1 MPELPEVETIKN
13 GLEFLIG
20 KKVSNY
26 FRSNFKLRVEN
37 TQNYQ
42 LLIGAKVTAIRRRA
56 RYLIIDFDC
65 KSSLIIH
72 LGMSGRL
79 VIKKQ
84 SAILKHDHFILYFGS
99 DLCLVFNDPRRFGFV
114 DLIKN
119 KYFGKYSGKYS
130 GKDSG
135 NYKIF
140 AKLGPEPMG
149 KEFNA
154 KYLVEK
160 IKNKKGN
167 IKNVM
172 MDNNIVVGIGN
183 IYINES
189 LFLAKI
195 LPTTPANCLNLE
207 QIKALISAIKITIK
221 KAIKMGGSSIND
233 YVDAKGD
240 QGFFQNNFQIY
251 GRNNKKCLICNHII
265 SKIVQNGRSSFYCSE
280 CQK

>member
-13 GLEFLIG
+13 GLQSLIG

-26 FRSNFKLRVEN
+26 FRSHFKLRV
-37 TQNYQ
+37 QNVQDYQ
-42 LLIGAKVTAIRRRA
+42 SLKGSKVTSLRRRA

-65 KSSLIIH
+65 NLSLIIH

-79 VIKKQ
+79 VLKRQAEI
-84 SAILKHDHFILYFGS
+84 IKHDHFILYFNDGF
-99 DLCLVFNDPRRFGFV
+99 CLIFNDPRRFGFV
-114 DLIKN
+114 DLIKSKN
-119 KYFGKYSGKYS
+119 L
-130 GKDSG
+130 
-135 NYKIF
+135 NCYKIF
-140 AKLGPEPMG
+140 AKLGPEPLDP
-149 KEFNA
+149 EFNFRYLAA
-154 KYLVEK
+154 KL
-160 IKNKKGN
+160 KNKKSN

-172 MDNNIVVGIGN
+172 MDNEIVVGVGN

-195 LPTTPANCLNLE
+195 LPTTNANCLKLA

-221 KAIKMGGSSIND
+221 AAIKSGGSSIND

-240 QGFFQNNFQIY
+240 QGSFQNNFKIY
-251 GRNNKKCLICNHII
+251 GKNGKKCLICNQII
-265 SKIVQNGRSSFYCSE
+265 TKIVQNGRSSFYCKE

>member
-26 FRSNFKLRVEN
+26 FRSNFKLRFEN

-42 LLIGAKVTAIRRRA
+42 LLIGSKVLGIRRRA
-56 RYLIIDFDC
+56 RYLIIDFGC

-79 VIKKQ
+79 VVKKQ
-84 SAILKHDHFILYFGS
+84 SEILKHDHFILYFGS

-114 DLIKN
+114 DLIK
-119 KYFGKYSGKYS
+119 SQ
-130 GKDSG
+130 DLD

-140 AKLGPEPMG
+140 TKLGPEPMD
-149 KEFNA
+149 KQFNA
-154 KYLVEK
+154 KYLAKK

-172 MDNNIVVGIGN
+172 MDNAIVVGVGN

-195 LPTTPANCLNLE
+195 LPTTSPSSLSLE
-207 QIKALISAIKITIK
+207 QIKELVSAIKTTIK

-240 QGFFQNNFQIY
+240 QGFFQNNFQVY
-251 GRNNKKCLICNHII
+251 GRENKECLICNSLI
-265 SKIVQNGRSSFYCSE
+265 SKIVQNGRSSFYCSK